1 MKDDIVHM
9 LQKMPPGERQRLSKL
24 LTPRMVDQYMPH
36 TPHTPQQLFL
46 LLNTEE
52 ALFGGAAGGGKLIL
66 VDANVL
72 TPWGWKRNG
81 DLKDGDMVV
90 NPRDGG
96 MARITKAWPE
106 QTLESW
112 TVTFDDGTSIE
123 CGEDHLWTVKRAG
136 TRNKTH
142 DRLRANG
149 YDDDWLGGYRV
160 ITTAMLRD
168 QVDYWKQQKAR
179 GIRSN
184 APMIPVARA
193 TEFTITSRNAKTR
206 WPLDPYLLGLFIGDG
221 HCPSLTIT
229 TADAEIVETLTEIV
243 TNLGGGV
250 SKDGRYGYR
259 ITGKIGVRSALRSL
273 GLEPCRSWEKFIPE
287 SYLLSPLDTRI
298 QLMRGL
304 MDTDGYVD
312 DRGHMSYTTVSERLA
327 HDVTTLARSMG
338 AFVTT
343 TTKTPSFTHKG
354 KKKKGRLA
362 YTVWIKPHDPS
373 MFVWLDRKLDRAIE
387 QQNQPVRRVVDV
399 QPTGRMEKM
408 RCITVDTVDG
418 LYITDDFIVTHNS
431 DALLMAALQYV
442 DVPGYS
448 ALLLRKTWP
457 DLNEPGAIMDRAR
470 SWLAGTDAVPRD
482 GGRKWVFPSGARLS
496 FGYIQHDKDKFK
508 LQCFATGTELLTDQ
522 GWVRVEDIKVGDNV
536 ASVNPANT
544 LMEYHPVTKTFAYD
558 HQGRMEYISQQNG
571 VAYCVTPNHTVWAST
586 EKEYVAHGTQTL
598 REYRADQLPYT
609 ASIPQVFQYT
619 GGQVPDLPIFAAGTR
634 GTDITFDS
642 AEAWAKFLGWYV
654 AEGNTGS
661 YGGRWEVKI
670 TQTKPEGRADF
681 ERVLAGV
688 NANVHSND
696 ASYCINNRNLSEW
709 LIENTGHGAYNKHLP
724 NEVWGWD
731 RTHAE
736 WLLEALV
743 AGDGSRMSETWM
755 RYYTYSR
762 QLADDVMR
770 LAVHAGW
777 RPTLDIRDGG
787 SYKDGTIT
795 YIIGLVKKD
804 RHTATMGQQTPIDYD
819 GQVHCVEV
827 QPHHTLVMRYE
838 GRVSMTGN
846 SAEYQF
852 IGWDELTHWNES
864 TYTYLFSRLRRPK
877 ITCRN
882 CNTAITKEQG
892 GWEHADMLSACDSVY
907 PNQQAMEQYPAAPD
921 GTTIFDIPLRMR
933 AASNPGGVGHQW
945 CRERFVDPKTRLD
958 HVIFIPARL
967 RDNPSLDQ
975 DSYIKNLQHL
985 SPLDRERLL
994 NGDWNV
1000 SQEGM
1005 IFRREW
1011 FRRVDEIPRKTKW
1024 VRTWDL
1030 AATKDGG
1037 DWTAGALVGRTPDG
1051 MWIIA
1056 DVTRIQGSPAEVE
1069 RLISAT
1075 AESDG
1080 TKVPIRMEQEP
1091 GSSGVNTISHYRRN
1105 VLPGYDFDGIRPT
1118 GGKIVRANPLASAA
1132 EAGNVS
1138 IVPGSWNPVFLEEI
1152 SMFPEGQ
1159 HDDQTDAVTMAHG
1172 YLAFHKRSRLLV

>member
-52 ALFGGAAGGGKLIL
+52 ALFGGAAGGGK
-66 VDANVL
+66 
-72 TPWGWKRNG
+72 
-81 DLKDGDMVV
+81 
-90 NPRDGG
+90 
-96 MARITKAWPE
+96 
-106 QTLESW
+106 
-112 TVTFDDGTSIE
+112 
-123 CGEDHLWTVKRAG
+123 
-136 TRNKTH
+136 
-142 DRLRANG
+142 
-149 YDDDWLGGYRV
+149 
-160 ITTAMLRD
+160 
-168 QVDYWKQQKAR
+168 
-179 GIRSN
+179 
-184 APMIPVARA
+184 
-193 TEFTITSRNAKTR
+193 
-206 WPLDPYLLGLFIGDG
+206 
-221 HCPSLTIT
+221 
-229 TADAEIVETLTEIV
+229 
-243 TNLGGGV
+243 
-250 SKDGRYGYR
+250 
-259 ITGKIGVRSALRSL
+259 
-273 GLEPCRSWEKFIPE
+273 
-287 SYLLSPLDTRI
+287 
-298 QLMRGL
+298 
-304 MDTDGYVD
+304 
-312 DRGHMSYTTVSERLA
+312 
-327 HDVTTLARSMG
+327 
-338 AFVTT
+338 
-343 TTKTPSFTHKG
+343 
-354 KKKKGRLA
+354 
-362 YTVWIKPHDPS
+362 
-373 MFVWLDRKLDRAIE
+373 
-387 QQNQPVRRVVDV
+387 
-399 QPTGRMEKM
+399 
-408 RCITVDTVDG
+408 
-418 LYITDDFIVTHNS
+418 S

-482 GGRKWVFPSGARLS
+482 GGRKWLFPSGARLS

-508 LQCFATGTELLTDQ
+508 LQ
-522 GWVRVEDIKVGDNV
+522 
-536 ASVNPANT
+536 
-544 LMEYHPVTKTFAYD
+544 
-558 HQGRMEYISQQNG
+558 
-571 VAYCVTPNHTVWAST
+571 
-586 EKEYVAHGTQTL
+586 
-598 REYRADQLPYT
+598 
-609 ASIPQVFQYT
+609 
-619 GGQVPDLPIFAAGTR
+619 
-634 GTDITFDS
+634 
-642 AEAWAKFLGWYV
+642 
-654 AEGNTGS
+654 
-661 YGGRWEVKI
+661 
-670 TQTKPEGRADF
+670 
-681 ERVLAGV
+681 
-688 NANVHSND
+688 
-696 ASYCINNRNLSEW
+696 
-709 LIENTGHGAYNKHLP
+709 
-724 NEVWGWD
+724 
-731 RTHAE
+731 
-736 WLLEALV
+736 
-743 AGDGSRMSETWM
+743 
-755 RYYTYSR
+755 
-762 QLADDVMR
+762 
-770 LAVHAGW
+770 
-777 RPTLDIRDGG
+777 
-787 SYKDGTIT
+787 
-795 YIIGLVKKD
+795 
-804 RHTATMGQQTPIDYD
+804 
-819 GQVHCVEV
+819 
-827 QPHHTLVMRYE
+827 
-838 GRVSMTGN
+838 

-1005 IFRREW
+1005 IFHREW

-1118 GGKIVRANPLASAA
+1118 GSKIVRANPLASAA